1 MSVSSSSPFGKPDEG
16 IHKYRDPI
24 FNTAIVDV
32 IVTIIGA
39 FIISKYTDY
48 SFIIILIIIF
58 ILGIIIHRLFC
69 VRTTVDKFLFPY
81 IEDSKLLD

>member
-1 MSVSSSSPFGKPDEG
+1 MKVF
-16 IHKYRDPI
+16 INI
-24 FNTAIVDV
+24 AILFFNTAIVDV

-58 ILGIIIHRLFC
+58 ILGIILHRIFC

-81 IEDSKLLD
+81 TEDSKLLD